1 MDLRYALLDVHAMT
15 EADRLTVAS
24 GISAIELMQNAG
36 RTVVDEIVK
45 RWSVRNVT
53 VLCGPGNNGGD
64 GFVIARRLAEWNW
77 PVRVALLGSLERLK
91 GEARFHAQQWTGVI
105 EPWGRDCLGGAELI
119 VDAVF
124 GAGLSRPLDATVREV
139 LDAAVGT
146 NSPIVAVDVPS
157 GVMGDT
163 GQSLGAVAC
172 VLTVTFFRKKPGH
185 LLQPGRRLCGDVVVT
200 EIDTPLSVFE
210 SIEIAGYENSP
221 THWLAELPQSAALI
235 DDSSQADAE
244 CQNAVWQME
253 SSGSNAQVQILTP
266 DEMQQLRGM
275 YDCSLA
281 LVKAE
286 SRQRGAVVVATEPD
300 TVIAS
305 ADGCALIDL
314 DADSSLN
321 SATARDELRRRIQG
335 LLERGIPPFLA
346 AAAAVWIRAKNDL

>member
-24 GISAIELMQNAG
+24 GNTAIELMQNAG
-36 RTVVDEIVK
+36 RTVVEEIVK

-64 GFVIARRLAEWNW
+64 GFVIARQLAELNW
-77 PVRVALLGSLERLK
+77 PVRVALLGTPERLK
-91 GEARFHAQQWTGVI
+91 GEARLHAQQWTGVI
-105 EPWGRDCLGGAELI
+105 EPWGLECLGGAEFI

-172 VLTVTFFRKKPGH
+172 DLTVTFFRKKPGH

-200 EIDTPLSVFE
+200 EIGTPLSVFE

-221 THWLAELPQSAALI
+221 THWLAELPAAGAATGQTDVACMEDLI
-235 DDSSQADAE
+235 
-244 CQNAVWQME
+244 
-253 SSGSNAQVQILTP
+253 QILTP
-266 DEMQQLRGM
+266 DEFQRRELQRDEGVD
-275 YDCSLA
+275 DCTLA

-286 SRQRGAVVVATEPD
+286 SRQRGAVVVATGPD

-305 ADGCALIDL
+305 ADGSAVID
-314 DADSSLN
+314 AEASSFLT
-321 SATARDELRRRIQG
+321 SATSRDELRQLIQG
-335 LLERGIPPFLA
+335 LVERGMKPFQA
-346 AAAAVWIRAKNDL
+346 AAAAVWIHAKKNL